1 MPAQLTTRAQVN
13 GYRFLLQRFEHALVR
28 RDVRMLHDPM
38 RIQFRSLMTGL
49 VLAVLVTV
57 GCAVLAFLRPQGQ
70 VGDAKILMGADSGA
84 LYVMVDK
91 TLHPALNLA
100 SARLITGSSESPT
113 SVKDSK
119 LASLPRGPLLGIPGA
134 PASLPAP
141 AVRDRSE
148 WTLCEDATDGSRSTV
163 LDGAPHLGSQIRA
176 SAPGEALLASRDGA
190 TYLVFDG
197 KHARIDMN
205 SDAVVATL
213 QIRGLR
219 PRPIGA
225 GLLNATVAVPE
236 LVVPEIPDAGA
247 PSTVHGGNLVVGSVI
262 RVQGVNGTQPY
273 VVLAGGVQKIS
284 EFTAEVL
291 RASNSQG
298 LTVIPLL
305 SPDAIAGL
313 PVLDALPVGQFPAAA
328 PTIMSTDTDPVAC
341 VAWARGTGDQ
351 VATLRLLAG
360 RQLPLVAGRTPV
372 SLVAGDAAHAVYVPA
387 STGEFVQAT
396 GIELDSTR
404 RDSLFYVTDT
414 GVRFGIPDLASA
426 TVLGHTEPK
435 LVPWQIISQL
445 PAGPM
450 LDRQSALIARDIVRP
465 AGPVR

>member
-1 MPAQLTTRAQVN
+1 MPSQLTTRAQVN

-49 VLAVLVTV
+49 VLAVLVTA

-70 VGDAKILMGADSGA
+70 LGDAKIIMGSSSGA

-91 TLHPALNLA
+91 TMHPALNLA

-119 LASLPRGPLLGIPGA
+119 LASVPRGPLLGIPGA
-134 PASLPAP
+134 PSSLPGS
-141 AVRDRSE
+141 VDRDRSE
-148 WTLCEDATDGSRSTV
+148 WTLCEDPTDGLRSTV
-163 LDGAPHLGSQIRA
+163 LDGTPQLGPQIRPSGA
-176 SAPGEALLASRDGA
+176 NEAVLASRDGA
-190 TYLVFDG
+190 TYLIYDG

-205 SDAVVATL
+205 NDAVVAAL
-213 QIRGLR
+213 QVRGVR
-219 PRPIGA
+219 PRPIGT
-225 GLLNATVAVPE
+225 GLLNATVAAPE
-236 LVVPEIPDAGA
+236 LVAPAIPDAGA
-247 PSTVHGGNLVVGSVI
+247 PSAVRGGNFVVGSVI

-273 VVLAGGVQKIS
+273 VVLAEGVQKVS

-291 RASNSQG
+291 RASNSMG

-305 SPDAIAGL
+305 SPDAIGGL
-313 PVLDALPVGQFPAAA
+313 PVVQTLPVGQFPANA
-328 PTIMSTDTDPVAC
+328 PAIISMDTDPVAC
-341 VAWARGTGDQ
+341 AAWSRGAGDQ
-351 VATLRLLAG
+351 AATLRLLVG
-360 RQLPLVAGRTPV
+360 RQLPLATGRTPV
-372 SLVAGDAAHAVYVPA
+372 VLVAGDAAHSAYIPA
-387 STGEFVQAT
+387 STGEFIQVT

-404 RDSLFYVTDT
+404 RDALFYVTDT
-414 GVRFGIPDLASA
+414 GVRFGIPDAA
-426 TVLGHTEPK
+426 TAVILGQTAKPK

-450 LDRQSALIARDIVRP
+450 LDRQSALIARDIVRSG
-465 AGPVR
+465 A